1 MPKNTLAQDYQDL
14 LYQLL
19 NTEIMTLDGKTEVD
33 DSGRVET
40 YIAKSELLDA
50 FITVLNEVGKTMS
63 EDKRL
68 KNKDNDGI

>member
-1 MPKNTLAQDYQDL
+1 MSKNTIAQDYQDL

-19 NTEIMTLDGKTEVD
+19 NTEIMTLDGKTEVS

-50 FITVLNEVGKTMS
+50 FITVLNELGKTMA
-63 EDKRL
+63 EDERFKHE
-68 KNKDNDGI
+68 